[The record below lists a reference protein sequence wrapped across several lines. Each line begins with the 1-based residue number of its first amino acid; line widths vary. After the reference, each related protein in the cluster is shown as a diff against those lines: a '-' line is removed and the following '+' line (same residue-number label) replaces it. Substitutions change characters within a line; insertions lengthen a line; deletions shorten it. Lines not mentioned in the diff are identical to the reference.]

1 MRVRFAEI
9 WNNGWPVIA
18 GVAIAAVT
26 LLIFQLLSP
35 LAFDPYE
42 RVNPFAYS
50 EQVEHFRPKQ
60 IRNELLGMALGVFT
74 GVLLMVLLN
83 RKLTL
88 MRANLVPVILLFFI
102 STTHWHFNLAIEL
115 IWLVLPVWVLI
126 SFIAFHTGQFILA
139 RRSRGNTK
147 IVKS

>member
-1 MRVRFAEI
+1 MRIRFAEI

-18 GVAIAAVT
+18 GVAIAAT
-26 LLIFQLLSP
+26 ILIIFQLLSP

-42 RVNPFAYS
+42 RVNPFAYA
-50 EQVEHFRPKQ
+50 EQVEHFKPKQ
-60 IRNELLGMALGVFT
+60 IRNELLGLALGVFT

-83 RKLTL
+83 KRLTL
-88 MRANLVPVILLFFI
+88 MMANLVPVILLLFI

-126 SFIAFHTGQFILA
+126 SFMAFYTGQFILA
-139 RRSRGNTK
+139 RRNRGSTK
-147 IVKS
+147 IIKS